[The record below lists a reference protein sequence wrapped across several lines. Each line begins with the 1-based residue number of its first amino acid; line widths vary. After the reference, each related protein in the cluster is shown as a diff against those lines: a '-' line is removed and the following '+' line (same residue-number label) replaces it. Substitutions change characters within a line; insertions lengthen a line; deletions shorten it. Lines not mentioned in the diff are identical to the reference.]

1 MNTTGKGQF
10 KKGNPGGGRP
20 KLPEEIRDAARAASP
35 KAIETLI
42 KIMDNDDCND
52 GERIKAAVAILNRAY
67 GTPAQS
73 VEISGKEGGPIGF
86 KFVDPPSPSTSE

>member
-20 KLPEEIRDAARAASP
+20 KIPEEIRDAARAASP
-35 KAIETLI
+35 KAIEILI
-42 KIMDNDDCND
+42 KIMTNDDTND
-52 GERIKAAVAILNRAY
+52 GDRIKAAVAILNRAY

-73 VEISGKEGGPIGF
+73 VEISGKEGEPLALKIEYVS
-86 KFVDPPSPSTSE
+86 KKE

>member
-1 MNTTGKGQF
+1 MPRGNPNW
-10 KKGNPGGGRP
+10 KKGESANPSGRP
-20 KLPEEIRDAARAASP
+20 KIPEEIRDAARAASP

-42 KIMDNDDCND
+42 KIMTNDDTND

-73 VEISGKEGGPIGF
+73 VEIGGKEGNPLALKIEYVS
-86 KFVDPPSPSTSE
+86 KKE